1 VRRAAALKMIEVL
14 DISERHACR
23 LVGLS
28 RTSYREPPSAD
39 MATQE
44 LSTRIVELAQER
56 RRFGYRRI
64 HDLLTREGHAVNHK
78 RVWRLYRMNDLAVRK
93 RRKCKRVRNERMAL
107 LQPTGVNQVWSLD
120 FVMDSLANGR
130 RIKCLTIV
138 DDFSRECVDIAT
150 DHGIGGEYVVR
161 LLDQA
166 AQFRGWPGAVR
177 TDQGPEFTSR
187 AFMAWAHSRGV
198 RHLLNDAGSPTQNA
212 YIESF
217 NGKFRDECLNEQW
230 FESRSHIPRGFRVA
244 ACLDASPP
252 QPRCRSRISV
262 RQFDKAYRWQWTT
275 YIYFSGQ
282 RCSSLSSPRGSL
294 PPKQSTVARLA
305 SGAFWLAMP
314 CG

>member
-1 VRRAAALKMIEVL
+1 MRRAAALKMIEVL
-14 DISERHACR
+14 DISERHVCR

-39 MATQE
+39 LATQE
-44 LSTRIVELAQER
+44 LSTRIVELAHER

-93 RRKCKRVRNERMAL
+93 RRKCKRVRNERMPL

-120 FVMDSLANGR
+120 FVMDALASGR

-161 LLDQA
+161 LLDRA
-166 AQFRGWPGAVR
+166 AQFRGWPAAVR

-230 FESRSHIPRGFRVA
+230 FESLRQARHEIARWRCDYNEVRPHSAIGRIPPAQFA
-244 ACLDASPP
+244 ATH
-252 QPRCRSRISV
+252 R
-262 RQFDKAYRWQWTT
+262 
-275 YIYFSGQ
+275 
-282 RCSSLSSPRGSL
+282 
-294 PPKQSTVARLA
+294 RLA
-305 SGAFWLAMP
+305 GDAQHQP
-314 CG
+314 EIQ